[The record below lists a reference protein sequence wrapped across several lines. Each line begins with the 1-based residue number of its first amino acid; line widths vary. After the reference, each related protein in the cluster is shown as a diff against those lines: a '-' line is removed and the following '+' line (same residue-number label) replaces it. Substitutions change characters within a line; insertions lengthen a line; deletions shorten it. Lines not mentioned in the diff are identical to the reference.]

1 MRRSRRIALSTA
13 VSTGVLGLA
22 GVALAVAPG
31 SVQAASVTDS
41 VPSIDPL
48 AAQKAALR
56 LALVDLDG
64 RTGALDKELAAAQAR
79 LAAARAAA
87 AAAPQAAPPA
97 SRPVATNVRATPP
110 RTVVYVHAPAVK
122 TVKPPTHTTTG
133 ASGSGGGDDG
143 PGDDGGNGGGSD
155 D

>member
-1 MRRSRRIALSTA
+1 MRRSRRIAVSTA

-41 VPSIDPL
+41 VSTIDPL
-48 AAQKAALR
+48 ASQKAALR
-56 LALVDLDG
+56 LALVELDG
-64 RTGALDKELAAAQAR
+64 RTGQLERELAAAQAR
-79 LAAARAAA
+79 LAAAKAAA
-87 AAAPQAAPPA
+87 AAAQAAAPPA
-97 SRPVATNVRATPP
+97 SRPVVASVRATPP
-110 RTVVYVHAPAVK
+110 RKVVYVHAPAVK

-133 ASGSGGGDDG
+133 ASGSSGGDDG
-143 PGDDGGNGGGSD
+143 PGDDGDNGGGSD